1 MSRVLVVDDH
11 DGVRQGLLLAL
22 RHLGHE
28 AVAVAD
34 GREALARLQAEHFD
48 VLLTDLQMPGMNG
61 LELLRELGETHAP
74 GHRFVMSGSEE
85 PELLASAAV
94 LADAVYRK
102 PLDLA
107 VLREMLTAG
116 ATHRS

>member
-11 DGVRQGLLLAL
+11 DGVRQGLLIAL
-22 RHLGHE
+22 RHLGHHP
-28 AVAVAD
+28 VAAAD
-34 GREALARLQAEHFD
+34 GQEALDRLRTEHFD

-61 LELLRELGETHAP
+61 LELLRTLEPTHVQ
-74 GHRFVMSGSEE
+74 GHRFVMSGSDE
-85 PELLASAAV
+85 PHLLDEAAV

-107 VLREMLTAG
+107 VLREMLAEK
-116 ATHRS
+116 ATPRS